1 MNRPDFTI
9 AAVER
14 DTGLSKD
21 TLRVWERRYGFPEP
35 ARDGNGERLYPA
47 QQVDK
52 LRLIKR
58 LMDQGFRPGRLMA
71 AGDEELASIASAAP
85 VARTAPRDTAAP
97 GDDLQS
103 AILTLIKANDAQAL
117 RNALN
122 QAMHRQGLQNF
133 VLETVA
139 QLNLAVGEAWM
150 RGELEVFEEHLYTEQ
165 MQALLRQAIS
175 ALPGSGGT
183 PRVVLTTPPEEQHV
197 LGLLMSEALL
207 ALEGA
212 TCISL
217 GTQTPIADIGR
228 AATAHQANVVAL
240 SFSSAFPQRQVR
252 PLLSQLRTLLPSN
265 VSLWAGG
272 GGVARC
278 LPPDGTRLVH
288 SLPELMDALADWRAD
303 DNPAGNGSHGTNP
316 VESRFPGTIGK
327 L

>member
-35 ARDGNGERLYPA
+35 TRDGNGERLYPA

-71 AGDEELASIASAAP
+71 AGDDELAGMAG
-85 VARTAPRDTAAP
+85 TAPTTRATPSVTATSA
-97 GDDLQS
+97 DDVQS
-103 AILTLIKANDAQAL
+103 AILAQVKANDAQAL
-117 RNALN
+117 RKAIN

-133 VLETVA
+133 VLETVV

-175 ALPGSGGT
+175 ALPGSGST

-228 AATAHQANVVAL
+228 AASAHQADVVAL

-252 PLLSQLRTLLPSN
+252 PLLSQLRTLLPAN

-278 LPPDGTRLVH
+278 LAPDGTRLAH
-288 SLPELMDALADWRAD
+288 SLPELMDALADWRA
-303 DNPAGNGSHGTNP
+303 GS
-316 VESRFPGTIGK
+316 VRAVDESH
-327 L
+327 

>member
-47 QQVDK
+47 PQVDK

-71 AGDEELASIASAAP
+71 ADDEELAGIASAAP
-85 VARTAPRDTAAP
+85 AVRKTSKDTATQ
-97 GDDLQS
+97 GDNLQS
-103 AILTLIKANDAQAL
+103 AILPLIKANDAHAL

-122 QAMHRQGLQNF
+122 QTMHRQGLQNF

-165 MQALLRQAIS
+165 MQALLRQSIS

-183 PRVVLTTPPEEQHV
+183 PRVVLTTLPEEQHV

-207 ALEGA
+207 VLEGA

-217 GTQTPIADIGR
+217 GTQTPIADIGM
-228 AATAHQANVVAL
+228 AASAHQANIIAL

-252 PLLSQLRTLLPSN
+252 PLLSQLRTLLPAN

-278 LPPDGTRLVH
+278 LPLEGTRLVH
-288 SLPELMDALADWRAD
+288 DLPELMDALADWRAD
-303 DNPAGNGSHGTNP
+303 NLRAAN
-316 VESRFPGTIGK
+316 
-327 L
+327 